1 MANERKEIQVEMRKY
16 IARALYAN
24 SLNIMHTADEFILD
38 FYMIA
43 PPTGTANARVIT
55 SPGHVKRI
63 LKVIEENI
71 AKYEDK
77 YGKIKP
83 SKSPDKGTN
92 IGFRP

>member
-1 MANERKEIQVEMRKY
+1 MNDKKKEIKVEYSKDV
-16 IARALYAN
+16 IGGVYAN
-24 SLNIMHTADEFILD
+24 TVNIMHTAEEFILD

>member
-1 MANERKEIQVEMRKY
+1 MANERKEIRVEMSKD
-16 IARALYAN
+16 IASGVYAN
-24 SLNIMHTADEFILD
+24 SLNIMHTAEEFILD

-71 AKYEDK
+71 AKYEEK